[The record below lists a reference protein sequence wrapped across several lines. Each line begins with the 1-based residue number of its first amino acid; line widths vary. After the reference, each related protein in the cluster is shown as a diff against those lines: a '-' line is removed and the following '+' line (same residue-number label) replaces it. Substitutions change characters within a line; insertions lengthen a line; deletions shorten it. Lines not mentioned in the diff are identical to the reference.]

1 MAGVASAAA
10 EAGVAAVGYASAGNA
25 ATCGRGGCTDIRGGR
40 RCLRQRRPL
49 RSRPLQAHPKL
60 PLPVQAGYAT
70 ADIGLNA
77 VETALRLYVLVFYT
91 DAVGLSAALGGLA
104 ASLAIVWDAVTDP
117 IMGVVS
123 DRTRHR
129 FGGRRMWLVPGGLS
143 LALGVLAVFFPP
155 ALGSQAAKFGWLLGS
170 FCFLNTG
177 MTVLSVPFQAMA
189 GEMTEDPH
197 QRNVLFGWRFAFAN
211 VGALVAAALPQLFH
225 ADGETTAATLPQVS
239 LVAAGL
245 VVATSLTSWA
255 ATAKVRFLLPPL
267 QPQSFAGAFAAPFAN
282 RAFRPLLLAYVVAS
296 VGIGVNATAFF
307 YYYRHVLRLP
317 EDRTLVVLATFMAV
331 FTLSIAAWVQ
341 LARRFGKRRPL
352 VAGAG
357 VLGVGTALLYWLA
370 PGVEGRF
377 ELVLWAGAVGLGG
390 FVGSVV
396 LIDAMLTDVL
406 DHDCVRTR
414 QLRSGLFFGV
424 WRFAGKVARALAVA
438 FAGFALDLAG
448 FVEGAAAQPPQVATA
463 LTWMFG
469 PGVGAAFVLTAFVL
483 WRYRFDERKQGQARA
498 ILARRAA
505 VRQPVTPASA
515 R

>member
-1 MAGVASAAA
+1 MS
-10 EAGVAAVGYASAGNA
+10 S
-25 ATCGRGGCTDIRGGR
+25 
-40 RCLRQRRPL
+40 RRPL
-49 RSRPLQAHPKL
+49 S
-60 PLPVQAGYAT
+60 LPVQAGYAT
-70 ADIGLNA
+70 ADIGLNT

-117 IMGVVS
+117 IMGVIS

-155 ALGSQAAKFGWLLGS
+155 ALDSQAAKFGWLLAS

-197 QRNVLFGWRFAFAN
+197 ERNVLFGWRFAFAN
-211 VGALVAAALPQLFH
+211 VGSLVAAALPQSFLD
-225 ADGETTAATLPQVS
+225 AGETTVATLPQVS
-239 LVAAGL
+239 VVAAML
-245 VVATSLTSWA
+245 VVATSLWSWSS
-255 ATAKVRFLLPPL
+255 TARVRFLQPPL
-267 QPQSFAGAFAAPFAN
+267 QPQPFVSAFAAPFAN
-282 RAFRPLLLAYVVAS
+282 RPFRPLLLAYVVAS
-296 VGIGVNATAFF
+296 VGIGVNATTFF
-307 YYYRHVLRLP
+307 YYYRYVLRLP
-317 EDRTLVVLATFMAV
+317 EDRTHVVLVTFTAV
-331 FTLSIAAWVQ
+331 FTLSIVAWVG

-352 VAGAG
+352 VVGSLA
-357 VLGVGTALLYWLA
+357 LGVGTTLLYWLA
-370 PGVEGRF
+370 PDVERRF
-377 ELVLWAGAVGLGG
+377 ELVLWVGAIGLGS
-390 FVGSVV
+390 FVGSCV

-438 FAGFALDLAG
+438 FAGLALDAAG
-448 FVEGAAAQPPQVATA
+448 FVEGSADQPPAVATV

-469 PGVGAAFVLTAFVL
+469 PVVGAVFALTAVVL
-483 WRYRFDERKQGQARA
+483 WRYRFDEQKQAQVRA
-498 ILARRAA
+498 ILARRLARRALHPGAA
-505 VRQPVTPASA
+505 AS